1 MNEFSP
7 AISSTPAPRGGKAG
21 AAIRAHDWSTSP
33 LGPIE
38 QWPSLLRS
46 TLSLMLESP
55 ESMYLLWGPEKMFLF
70 NDAYEPVLGPRL
82 DTALGQTIET
92 LWADAWPQ
100 VQPLVE
106 QVYRGQSCRLQ
117 DMPIRMQRFPGED
130 QTWWSFSM
138 SPVYDEQQHTVVGL
152 LCCTVETSDQVL
164 LAEHA
169 RLTESSLRETRELNT
184 RVLASSNDC
193 IKVLDLDGKLSFMS
207 EGGMRVMEVS
217 DFNAIQGCPWPDFW
231 QNQGNTDARAAIAAA
246 QEGRAARFQGVAE
259 TLLGTRKWWDVQVT
273 PMLDAEGR
281 PEKILCISRDISATR
296 QAEEQLRQLND
307 SLEQRVQ
314 QRTQER
320 DRIWR
325 LSADLMIV
333 ADFNGTI
340 VAANPAWAQLLGW
353 SEAELLGRSAYEL
366 LHPEDRV
373 AAAQVVAEL
382 ARGVSFSS
390 YEGRYRHKDGS
401 YRSVSWSAVPDQTHI
416 HAVGRD
422 VQSEREAAE
431 ALRKTEDV
439 LRQAQ
444 KMEAMG
450 QLTGGV
456 AHDFNNLLT
465 VIKSSTDLLR
475 RNLSEQRRLSYI
487 EAISDTVER
496 ASKLTGQLLAYARQ
510 QNLRPH
516 TFDVG
521 HSVQAV
527 ADMLNPLLGACIELR
542 IELPAEPCFIHADAG
557 QFDTALINMAVNA
570 RDAMQGEGLLVIAV
584 ERAHCTPAKGL
595 HAGLVGEFVAVSLAD
610 TGSGIDP
617 AQIERIFEPFF
628 TTKEVGKGTG
638 LGLSQVFGFAKQS
651 GGELLVDS
659 QPGQG
664 TRFTLY
670 LPHSL
675 QAPEAAQPVAAS
687 PERIDGQ
694 GATLLMVEDNTEVG
708 GLLAQALVE
717 LGYRA
722 QWATSAAE
730 ALKLLAQGT
739 TPFQAV
745 FSDVLMPGMSGIELA
760 EEIRRLYPG
769 LPVILTSGYSPAL
782 AQGGSR
788 EFVFLQKPYS
798 VDALAQALSVA
809 IQSGAARQDA

>member
-1 MNEFSP
+1 M
-7 AISSTPAPRGGKAG
+7 G
-21 AAIRAHDWSTSP
+21 AAIRHHDWTNSV
-33 LGPIE
+33 LGTMA
-38 QWPSLLRS
+38 QWPDHLCR
-46 TLSLMLESP
+46 TLGLMLESP
-55 ESMYLLWGPEKMFLF
+55 ESMYLLWGPDKQFFF
-70 NDAYEPVLGPRL
+70 NDAYRPVLGPRL

-100 VQPLVE
+100 VQSLVQ
-106 QVYRGQSCRLQ
+106 QVYGGEAVRVE
-117 DMPIRMQRFPGED
+117 DMPINMQRFPGED
-130 QTWWSFSM
+130 QTWWTFSM
-138 SPVYDEQQHTVVGL
+138 TPVWDEAGQAVLGL
-152 LCCTVETSDQVL
+152 LCHTVETTVQVL
-164 LAEHA
+164 LGSRALA
-169 RLTESSLRETRELNT
+169 TEAKLHETRELNT
-184 RVLASSNDC
+184 QVLAASNDC
-193 IKVLDLDGKLSFMS
+193 IKVLDLDGKLAFMS

-231 QNQGNTDARAAIAAA
+231 QNQGNVEARAAIANAR
-246 QEGRAARFQGVAE
+246 QGLHARFQGAAQ
-259 TLLGTRKWWDVQVT
+259 TMKGNRKWWDVQVT
-273 PMLDAEGR
+273 PMLDANGL
-281 PEKILCISRDISATR
+281 PEKILCISRDITATR
-296 QAEEQLRQLND
+296 EAEERLRQLNE

-314 QRTQER
+314 ERTQER

-333 ADFNGTI
+333 ADFHGTI
-340 VAANPAWAQLLGW
+340 VAANPAWTQLLGW
-353 SEAELLGRSAYEL
+353 PQDELLGRSSYDF
-366 LHPEDRV
+366 LHPQDR
-373 AAAQVVAEL
+373 AAAAHVVAEL
-382 ARGVSFSS
+382 ARGVSVSS
-390 YEGRYRHKDGS
+390 FESRYRHKNGS
-401 YRSVSWSAVPDQTHI
+401 YRSVSWSAVPDGTHI

-422 VQSEREAAE
+422 VEAEREAAE

-475 RNLSEQRRLSYI
+475 RNLSEQRRLTYI
-487 EAISDTVER
+487 DAISDTVER

-516 TFDVG
+516 TFEAG
-521 HSVQAV
+521 HSVQTV
-527 ADMLNPLLGACIELR
+527 AQMLNPLLGACIELR
-542 IELPAEPCFIHADAG
+542 LELPAEPCFIHADSG

-570 RDAMQGEGLLVIAV
+570 RDAMQGEGLLVIRV
-584 ERAHCTPAKGL
+584 ERVPCTPAKGL
-595 HAGLVGEFVAVSLAD
+595 YSGVEGEFVAVSLAD

-651 GGELLVDS
+651 GGELMVDS

-670 LPHSL
+670 LPRTL
-675 QAPEAAQPVAAS
+675 QAPTEALPAEDCLPL
-687 PERIDGQ
+687 IDGQ

-708 GLLAQALVE
+708 GLLAQALIE

-722 QWATSAAE
+722 QWATSGAE
-730 ALKLLAQGT
+730 ALSLLAQNAT
-739 TPFQAV
+739 LFQAV

-760 EEIRRLYPG
+760 EQVRRLYPG

-798 VDALAQALSVA
+798 VDALARALSAA
-809 IQSGAARQDA
+809 IQSSPARLAP